1 MQATLVDG
9 LGVRLREALGG
20 RSYHWLSEQTGI
32 STSMLSDYGKGTKTP
47 GADKAVLIADV
58 LGVEIAWL
66 LTGRGSSSGRY
77 ILPDDIA
84 EQYGLALG
92 SSVQHPNS
100 SLHSGA
106 FKLPRYNAP
115 DERRHDG
122 DMVEVYQID
131 LSFGLGAAVMDT
143 EIFEDQAAKLEFP
156 RSWLRMITPNAP
168 SLLCWARCK
177 GDSMYPTI
185 GDGDV
190 ALIDRGQR
198 SLLDADLIWAAS
210 YGSAGIVKRLRPMPD
225 GGVKIMSD
233 NVSVDPET
241 AYDGELSIFGRVI
254 AVIKRL

>member
-1 MQATLVDG
+1 MSLGERIGQRIKELRTTQAALAKAVGVTPQAISKLVTG
-9 LGVRLREALGG
+9 ETTETSRLYKIARELNTTPEYLLGETDDRGDR
-20 RSYHWLSEQTGI
+20 
-32 STSMLSDYGKGTKTP
+32 LSDKRLPWKG
-47 GADKAVLIADV
+47 
-58 LGVEIAWL
+58 
-66 LTGRGSSSGRY
+66 
-77 ILPDDIA
+77 A
-84 EQYGLALG
+84 EPAAERD
-92 SSVQHPNS
+92 SEMVQIH
-100 SLHSGA
+100 
-106 FKLPRYNAP
+106 
-115 DERRHDG
+115 
-122 DMVEVYQID
+122 QID

-156 RSWLRMITPNAP
+156 RSWLRMITANAP

-210 YGSAGIVKRLRPMPD
+210 YGNAGIVKRLRPMPD

-233 NVSVDPET
+233 NPSVDPET

-254 AVIKRL
+254 AVVKRL